1 MGYMGGIDDDERAL
15 FQSMILH
22 FVQAL
27 NAERQKTAELQRRL
41 DLAEERLR
49 FFDGIHYGIV

>member
-27 NAERQKTAELQRRL
+27 TAERQKNAELTRRL
-41 DLAEERLR
+41 ELAEDRLK
-49 FFDGIHYGIV
+49 FFDAAHYGIV

>member
-1 MGYMGGIDDDERAL
+1 MGGLDDDERAL

-27 NAERQKTAELQRRL
+27 NAERQKNAELQRRL
-41 DLAEERLR
+41 EVAEDRLR
-49 FFDGIHYGIV
+49 FFDAAHYGIL